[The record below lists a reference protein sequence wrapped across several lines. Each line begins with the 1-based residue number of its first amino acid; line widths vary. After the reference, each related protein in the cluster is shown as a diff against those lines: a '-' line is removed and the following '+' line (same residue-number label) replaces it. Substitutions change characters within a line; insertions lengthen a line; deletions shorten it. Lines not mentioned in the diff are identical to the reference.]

1 MQFER
6 HEAPVIESGGRETEA
21 AGATAGGNL
30 HVSAHYLSGIPICQ
44 PRRRGAYLPLLFSFG
59 AVDDGEPVLDDEDD
73 DGVELDDAFVS
84 DEAGG
89 VLDDELLDGVDGAA
103 GLIDELDDDE
113 PLGVAGVD
121 GVLDDDDDDGDGV
134 TVGGAVLLVDVSRLQ
149 PARPS
154 ASPVQS
160 NVTNAI
166 FISILRERLG

>member
-6 HEAPVIESGGRETEA
+6 HRAPVIQSGGRETEA
-21 AGATAGGNL
+21 AGATAGGDL
-30 HVSAHYLSGIPICQ
+30 HIPAHYLSGIPICQ
-44 PRRRGAYLPLLFSFG
+44 PRRCGVYLPLLFSFG
-59 AVDDGEPVLDDEDD
+59 VVDDGEALLDDEDD

-89 VLDDELLDGVDGAA
+89 VADDDEPLGGVA
-103 GLIDELDDDE
+103 GLIDELDEEE
-113 PLGVAGVD
+113 PLGVAGVA

-134 TVGGAVLLVDVSRLQ
+134 TVGGVVLLVDVSRLH

-166 FISILRERLG
+166 FISDPP

>member
-30 HVSAHYLSGIPICQ
+30 HIPSHYLSGIPICQ
-44 PRRRGAYLPLLFSFG
+44 PRRCGDYLPLLFSFG
-59 AVDDGEPVLDDEDD
+59 VVDDGEALLDDEDD
-73 DGVELDDAFVS
+73 DGVELDDALVS

-89 VLDDELLDGVDGAA
+89 VLDDELLGGVA

-113 PLGVAGVD
+113 PLGVAGVA

-134 TVGGAVLLVDVSRLQ
+134 TVGGVVLLVDVSRLQ

-166 FISILRERLG
+166 FISDPP

>member
-30 HVSAHYLSGIPICQ
+30 QIPAHYLSGIPIRQ
-44 PRRRGAYLPLLFSFG
+44 SRRCRAYLPLLFSFG
-59 AVDDGEPVLDDEDD
+59 AVDDGAPLLDDEDD
-73 DGVELDDAFVS
+73 DGVELDDALVS

-89 VLDDELLDGVDGAA
+89 VLDDDELLGGVA

-113 PLGVAGVD
+113 PLGVAGVA

-134 TVGGAVLLVDVSRLQ
+134 TVGGVVLLVDVSRLQ

-160 NVTNAI
+160 KVTNAI
-166 FISILRERLG
+166 FISDPP